1 MENVTEVLYIV
12 PKKRDSVSSYPDLAE
27 QISKLLENPV
37 WGTFYR
43 EQKRFCGGGWMGWH
57 TCICGEKSACS
68 DILVKT
74 EGGLYGFNTLVPHYL
89 LKHADEISAEDL
101 QLVRKILSEKKLE
114 VEISLTWTAPWSR
127 WPAQRTLPRT
137 RPRPTWT

>member
-1 MENVTEVLYIV
+1 
-12 PKKRDSVSSYPDLAE
+12 
-27 QISKLLENPV
+27 
-37 WGTFYR
+37 
-43 EQKRFCGGGWMGWH
+43 MGWH

-114 VEISLTWTAPWSR
+114 VEISLIGLDR
-127 WPAQRTLPRT
+127 LYKMFNRQF
-137 RPRPTWT
+137 